1 MVSIIEYWREIS
13 GTIGAIVVFIVGRKS
28 SKFQEKKQQADA
40 IDTMQK
46 TYNVFLE
53 HYNKQ
58 HTTIVAQYNE
68 VLENNKKT
76 SDRLN
81 KLSEQFVSLQLAYAK
96 EIENSQNWEKLHRE
110 LEKQYR
116 NLENKYNELVLQYKD
131 SEKKHT
137 DLEKLYE
144 KLKSDFEK
152 HKKQTK

>member
-1 MVSIIEYWREIS
+1 MTILDNWKEIL
-13 GTIGAIVVFIVGRKS
+13 AIASPFLTFFAGRKS
-28 SKFQEKKQQADA
+28 TKLLEKKQQVDA
-40 IDTMQK
+40 VDTMQK
-46 TYNVFLE
+46 TYDLFLE

-58 HTTIVAQYNE
+58 HTTVVTQYNE
-68 VLENNKKT
+68 VLDNNKNI

-81 KLSEQFVSLQLAYAK
+81 KLQEQFVRLQLAYAK